1 MVIYVNEQNEI
12 KDVNST
18 IIEGLIPLE
27 IDDKENPFAGWSVAK
42 ICCYK
47 ATVTDGRVTMMTPY
61 VDTRI
66 IEHIDQLGKQ
76 VDNNTSG
83 IQMNSNDIIT
93 TQEGLAETY
102 EETNTSITQ
111 LEEALVEVYE
121 IIVPQ
126 EQ

>member
-1 MVIYVNEQNEI
+1 MVVFVNSKGEI
-12 KDVNST
+12 KDVGST
-18 IIEGLIPLE
+18 KQVDLIGVVLRDE
-27 IDDKENPFAGWSVAK
+27 ENPFKDWSIAK
-42 ICCYK
+42 ICCYRIE
-47 ATVTDGRVTMMTPY
+47 TFDGYVTMMTPY

-83 IQMNSNDIIT
+83 IQTNSEDIVY

-126 EQ
+126 E

>member
-1 MVIYVNEQNEI
+1 MVVFVNQNYEI
-12 KDVNST
+12 KDVDHT
-18 IIEGLIPLE
+18 DLEGLTALE
-27 IDDKENPFAGWSVAK
+27 INDNNNPFANWSIAK
-42 ICCYK
+42 ICCYR
-47 ATVTDGRVTMMTPY
+47 VFVVDGYVTMMTPY

-76 VDNNTSG
+76 VDNNTSD
-83 IQMNSNDIIT
+83 IQTNSKDIVT

-121 IIVPQ
+121 IIVPK
-126 EQ
+126 E

>member
-1 MVIYVNEQNEI
+1 MVVFVNSRGEI
-12 KDVNST
+12 KDVGST
-18 IIEGLIPLE
+18 NQVDLVGVVLRDE
-27 IDDKENPFAGWSVAK
+27 ENPFKDWPIAK
-42 ICCYK
+42 ICCYRIE
-47 ATVTDGRVTMMTPY
+47 TSDGYVTMMTPY

-83 IQMNSNDIIT
+83 IQTNSEDIVT

-121 IIVPQ
+121 TIIPK
-126 EQ
+126 E